1 MSPEKTPLRDSELKS
16 KALENQEDWDR
27 PSIKNLALQELLGLG
42 MYAAGF
48 YRTRIRSGLV

>member
-27 PSIKNLALQELLGLG
+27 PSIKNLALRELLWLG
-42 MYAAGF
+42 GML
-48 YRTRIRSGLV
+48 LVFIELVFEAV